1 MPKIAIITDTDASLP
16 LELARKNGITQVPII
31 VQFGEQSFRAVYD
44 IDDAETFRR
53 IDQDGRLPTT
63 AAPSPGAFGE
73 AYRSA
78 FEAGAE
84 AVLCFTVSS
93 AVSATYAAAC
103 AAADLLPGRTVRVV
117 DTRNL
122 TMGQGWMVLAAAEA
136 VADGASIEQAIAA
149 ANEIGERAHLY
160 AALATLKYLAMS
172 GRVGQVTAGI
182 ANVLNVKP
190 ILTIRDGKLDLLE
203 RVRTQTKAWDRA
215 IELTV
220 QAAGGKPVERMSIVH
235 VNAPEAARQFE
246 SRLRATLACPAE
258 ITYAELTPGLSVHSG
273 SGMVGV
279 VMVSGKRN
287 RK

>member
-1 MPKIAIITDTDASLP
+1 MPKIAVITDTDASLP
-16 LELARKNGITQVPII
+16 LELARKHAIAQVPII
-31 VQFGEQSFRAVYD
+31 IQFGEKSFRAVYD

-53 IDQDGRLPTT
+53 IDQDGKLPTT
-63 AAPSPGAFGE
+63 AAPSPGQFVE
-73 AYRSA
+73 AYRAA

-93 AVSATYAAAC
+93 EVSATFAAARD
-103 AAADLLPGRTVRVV
+103 AAGMLPDRTIRVV
-117 DTRNL
+117 DTRSL

-136 VADGASIEQAIAA
+136 IADGASLEAAIVTAQ
-149 ANEIGERAHLY
+149 EVGKRTHLY

-190 ILTIRDGKLDLLE
+190 IVAIRDGRLDLLE

-215 IELTV
+215 IERTV
-220 QAAGGKPVERMSIVH
+220 EAAGGKPVERMSIVH

-246 SRLRATLACPAE
+246 TRLRASLACPAE
-258 ITYAELTPGLSVHSG
+258 ITHAELTPGLSVHSG

-279 VMVSGKRN
+279 VIVSGK
-287 RK
+287 